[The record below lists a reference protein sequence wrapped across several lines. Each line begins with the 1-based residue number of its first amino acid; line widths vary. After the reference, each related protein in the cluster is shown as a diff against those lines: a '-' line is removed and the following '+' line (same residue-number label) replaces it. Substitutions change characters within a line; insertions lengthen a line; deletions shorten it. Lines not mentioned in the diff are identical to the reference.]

1 METNSK
7 IKKQCFFITPI
18 GIENT
23 EIRKKTDRLVIVLQ
37 KVLEEKGFE
46 LNVSHKESS
55 LGSITNKIIQHI
67 LFDDLVIANLTG
79 LNANVMYELAVRHST
94 FRPIISIVE
103 VVTSNLTSIPF
114 DIKDDRYIEYF
125 DAFGE
130 DKPLQ
135 AKIGDCID
143 KINFSAKQDN
153 PILRAKSISL
163 LKKLDMQ
170 DVNGDIDK
178 IFKEILKNPIQF
190 SYDDEISQKEW
201 NHPLTSCIKHWGLR
215 G

>member
-190 SYDDEISQKEW
+190 SYDDEISQKE
-201 NHPLTSCIKHWGLR
+201 
-215 G
+215 